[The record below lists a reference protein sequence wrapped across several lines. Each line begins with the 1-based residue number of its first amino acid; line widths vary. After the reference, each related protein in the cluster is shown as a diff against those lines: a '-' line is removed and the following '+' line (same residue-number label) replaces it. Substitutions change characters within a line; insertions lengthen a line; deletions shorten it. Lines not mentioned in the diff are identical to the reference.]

1 MKHFLGIDVGGS
13 YIKSGIVSESGEV
26 SEVGKTKTYR
36 KEPETVLAA
45 IRQIISQK
53 SQSTDLDGIGV
64 SIPGVIDKN
73 FNMVTSGA
81 IEGLAGRNILNELQE
96 GISIPLTVVNDA
108 NAIALAERW
117 GGAAQGCH
125 DFVCLPLGTDV
136 GLHVC
141 V

>member
-53 SQSTDLDGIGV
+53 SQPTDLDGIGV